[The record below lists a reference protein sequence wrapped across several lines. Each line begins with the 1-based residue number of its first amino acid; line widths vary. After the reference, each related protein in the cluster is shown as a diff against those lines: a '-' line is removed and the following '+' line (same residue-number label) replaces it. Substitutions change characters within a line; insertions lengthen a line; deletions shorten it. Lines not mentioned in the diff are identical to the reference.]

1 MRGRTAGVL
10 VMIGALMA
18 LAFAAPASADDAQL
32 WATYTA
38 DNPEINRVGPQWE
51 RAVKRFERNPRRYY
65 RSVVRTSNRL
75 AELSAGV
82 AAQFEPV
89 QPSSSTG
96 TKVKELVLLEL
107 RELQRGY
114 RLIATAAKGAVR
126 GRRSA
131 IGQAKRADEAFARAG
146 RYDRRALRGFKAL
159 GFSR

>member
-1 MRGRTAGVL
+1 MRRVAIGVL
-10 VMIGALMA
+10 SAVVA
-18 LAFAAPASADDAQL
+18 LALQAAPASADDAQL

-38 DNPEINRVGPQWE
+38 DNPEINRVGPQWD
-51 RAVKRFERNPRRYY
+51 RALKRFERNPRKHY
-65 RSVVRTSNRL
+65 RAVVRTSNRL
-75 AELSAGV
+75 AELSDGV

-96 TKVKELVLLEL
+96 TKVKQLVVLEL
-107 RELQRGY
+107 RELHRGY
-114 RLIATAAKGAVR
+114 RLTAVAAKGVAQ

-131 IGQAKRADEAFARAG
+131 LSQAKRANQAFARAG

>member
-1 MRGRTAGVL
+1 MRRVVIGVL
-10 VMIGALMA
+10 SVVVA
-18 LAFAAPASADDAQL
+18 LALQAAPVAADDAQL

-51 RAVKRFERNPRRYY
+51 RALNRFERNPRKHY

-107 RELQRGY
+107 RELQRAFK
-114 RLIATAAKGAVR
+114 LTAASAKGVAQ

-131 IGQAKRADEAFARAG
+131 LGQAKRADQAFARAS